1 MRILDTVGNTPLVQ
15 LRTLESPVPIYGKCE
30 HLNPGG
36 SIKDRLAVAL
46 VADGEK
52 RGVLKPGATIVEATA
67 GNTGMGLA
75 LVAAAK
81 GYKLVCV
88 MPAKMSGD
96 KRQALKALGA
106 EVMVTDDAPMD
117 SPLYYRNVADRLA
130 AERGWFL
137 ADQFRNPANVEA
149 HYHTTGREIAQQLD
163 GPIGAFV
170 AGAGTGGT
178 ITGVGRFLKERQP
191 SVKIVLADPVGSAL
205 AGWINDGIYG
215 EDGKYSVEGI
225 GNSHATDIMDRSVID
240 EAITISDDESYAMAL
255 RLQQKE
261 GLLVGGSSGT
271 TVATALKLA
280 QSGRVKGPIV
290 AILADSWDRYFSK
303 SWMLT
308 AVPQECTS
316 LS

>member
-15 LRTLESPVPIYGKCE
+15 LRTLDTPVPIYGKCE

-46 VADGEK
+46 VVDGEK
-52 RGVLKPGATIVEATA
+52 KGVLKPGATIVEATA

-88 MPAKMSGD
+88 MPAKMSSD

-117 SPLYYRNVADRLA
+117 SPLYYRNV
-130 AERGWFL
+130 
-137 ADQFRNPANVEA
+137 EA
-149 HYHTTGREIAQQLD
+149 HYHTTGREIAQQLE
-163 GPIGAFV
+163 GPLGAFV

-240 EAITISDDESYAMAL
+240 EAITISDEESYTMAL
-255 RLQQKE
+255 QLQQKE

-308 AVPQECTS
+308 AMPQECTS